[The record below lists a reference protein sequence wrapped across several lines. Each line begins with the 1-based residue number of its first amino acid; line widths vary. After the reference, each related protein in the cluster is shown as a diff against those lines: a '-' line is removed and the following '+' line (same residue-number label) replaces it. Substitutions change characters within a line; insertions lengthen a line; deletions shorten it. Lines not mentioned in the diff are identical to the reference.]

1 LVEDNG
7 DREEARESSREDSR
21 AGRDE
26 GRGGERRGGRMQRRY
41 FPRRRVCAFCVDK
54 VKQIDY
60 KDIDTLQRY
69 VTEQGKIRGRRQT
82 GNCAKHQHQLSR
94 AIKRARHLALLP
106 YAYAQH
112 YSS

>member
-1 LVEDNG
+1 
-7 DREEARESSREDSR
+7 
-21 AGRDE
+21 
-26 GRGGERRGGRMQRRY
+26 M
-41 FPRRRVCAFCVDK
+41 DK

-106 YAYAQH
+106 YAMPSTTARSVFFDRSTAGH
-112 YSS
+112 GRVPMPCPFCMRDL

>member
-1 LVEDNG
+1 M
-7 DREEARESSREDSR
+7 AEDSSDR
-21 AGRDE
+21 SDSRDSGRDD
-26 GRGGERRGGRMQRRY
+26 RGGDRRGGGGGGRPQRRF

-60 KDIDTLQRY
+60 KDFNTLQRY
-69 VTEQGKIRGRRQT
+69 VTDQGKIRGRRQT
-82 GNCAKHQHQLSR
+82 GTCARHQHQLAR

-112 YSS
+112 FSS

>member
-1 LVEDNG
+1 MAEDNG
-7 DREEARESSREDSR
+7 DQGEARESNREESRS
-21 AGRDE
+21 GRDE
-26 GRGGERRGGRMQRRY
+26 RSGDRRGGRPQRRY

-69 VTEQGKIRGRRQT
+69 ITDQGKIRGRRQT

-94 AIKRARHLALLP
+94 SIKRARHLALLP
-106 YAYAQH
+106 YADAHRYT
-112 YSS
+112 S